1 MKLRL
6 FLSIFI
12 LCFICGCGNGN
23 KPTDATVSI
32 SSKPASEAAT
42 QGGSQTATEGTTEVI
57 SQPDTQPATK
67 APSPSSDFYPINT
80 EGLEI
85 YDAGPYKVI
94 DPDNKRGL
102 STTLLGYGFGI
113 SSNGQVP
120 QASINN
126 QKRFDS
132 MKVQALS
139 VDIKSSEK
147 TLYLTFDCGYEYQD
161 NTSLILNTL
170 KEKQAPAAFFCT
182 YPFITSNS
190 AKVQRMIDEGH
201 IVGNHS
207 TTHPNF
213 PDITR
218 IQMAKELYGVYEV
231 LKREHNYETKYFR
244 FPAGRNSDSSLDL
257 VASQGYR
264 SIFWSVAYGDWDTAN
279 QMGPDKAFATLT
291 SRVHPGA
298 VILLHGVSSDNV
310 AILGKFIDWARDNG
324 YTFRSLDDYYAMK

>member
-6 FLSIFI
+6 FLGIFI
-12 LCFICGCGNGN
+12 LCFICGCGNDN
-23 KPTDATVSI
+23 KPTDSGSTSQATTQE
-32 SSKPASEAAT
+32 SSQES
-42 QGGSQTATEGTTEVI
+42 SQVVTEGTTEVI

-80 EGLEI
+80 EGLEV

-218 IQMAKELYGVYEV
+218 VQMAKELYGVYEV
-231 LKREHNYETKYFR
+231 LKRE
-244 FPAGRNSDSSLDL
+244 
-257 VASQGYR
+257 
-264 SIFWSVAYGDWDTAN
+264 
-279 QMGPDKAFATLT
+279 
-291 SRVHPGA
+291 
-298 VILLHGVSSDNV
+298 
-310 AILGKFIDWARDNG
+310 
-324 YTFRSLDDYYAMK
+324 